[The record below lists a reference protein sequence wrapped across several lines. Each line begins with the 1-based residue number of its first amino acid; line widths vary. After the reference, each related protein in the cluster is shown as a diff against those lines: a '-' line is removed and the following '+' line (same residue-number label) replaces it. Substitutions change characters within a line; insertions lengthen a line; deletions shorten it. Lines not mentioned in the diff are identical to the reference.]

1 MELIVAHS
9 RPLGKQAPV
18 TDQEQPGPTCSPILA
33 TRAIWPGPTPTC
45 TCLAWEAIIPTAQ
58 QLPHHCSAAPE
69 PGQECGEWPP
79 GAAPGPQ
86 VAGLVVL
93 PREGQTGAKGA
104 RATSPPHLLHGG
116 KLSPP
121 AALHAPPL
129 PDPRL
134 SAFPME
140 GHLPQVSVGRTPVP
154 SQPEAPVLGLRV

>member
-45 TCLAWEAIIPTAQ
+45 TCLAWEAIILTAQ

-121 AALHAPPL
+121 AASMHLLSRTLASL
-129 PDPRL
+129 PSLWRATSL
-134 SAFPME
+134 KCQSA
-140 GHLPQVSVGRTPVP
+140 GRPSPP
-154 SQPEAPVLGLRV
+154 SQKHLS